1 MKTRRRLYAPISS
14 LLIIVL
20 TLTACDIPFMGTA
33 NQSDKDSSKEMASI
47 ANIPPKEKEPEVIQP
62 EPEDKPEVIDPEEKK
77 PNVNEVDPFDKSNVA
92 QATEE
97 DYMKFLNGE
106 EKAYMMG
113 LYPAYLDPK
122 SPHSYDEFINA
133 INNTLLD
140 SFDYDAMQVAEV
152 DYAFI
157 DCGND
162 GNPELALMV
171 LSRQYENYDELTEYF
186 IIKKYE
192 DGLKMIDT
200 FHTYYRTEGDL
211 NKYGIFHEY
220 ASYSYTTWY
229 ESYVAI
235 TAEGEHEFIFDV
247 YCEDG
252 LTEPIIYAYDL
263 PNDADLPDDYPEPTD
278 EYGGIFSCDY
288 GFDEYTKEI
297 SEDEKLMNEYLK
309 GHVFTFYDEND
320 EVVYPKEEYQK
331 IYDDI
336 GIMVTYW
343 DVVSLLIDARL
354 YLLGIEQDEIP
365 TLYGEDEA
373 YADWKVWWD
382 DKEAQL

>member
-1 MKTRRRLYAPISS
+1 MITVKGDKHPLFILDTAHTTYAMKVLETGHIEHLYYGRKI
-14 LLIIVL
+14 
-20 TLTACDIPFMGTA
+20 
-33 NQSDKDSSKEMASI
+33 
-47 ANIPPKEKEPEVIQP
+47 
-62 EPEDKPEVIDPEEKK
+62 
-77 PNVNEVDPFDKSNVA
+77 
-92 QATEE
+92 
-97 DYMKFLNGE
+97 
-106 EKAYMMG
+106 
-113 LYPAYLDPK
+113 
-122 SPHSYDEFINA
+122 H
-133 INNTLLD
+133 LD
-140 SFDYDAMQVAEV
+140 S
-152 DYAFI
+152 
-157 DCGND
+157 
-162 GNPELALMV
+162 
-171 LSRQYENYDELTEYF
+171 
-186 IIKKYE
+186 
-192 DGLKMIDT
+192 
-200 FHTYYRTEGDL
+200 
-211 NKYGIFHEY
+211 
-220 ASYSYTTWY
+220 
-229 ESYVAI
+229 
-235 TAEGEHEFIFDV
+235 
-247 YCEDG
+247 EDG

-288 GFDEYTKEI
+288 GFDEYTNEI